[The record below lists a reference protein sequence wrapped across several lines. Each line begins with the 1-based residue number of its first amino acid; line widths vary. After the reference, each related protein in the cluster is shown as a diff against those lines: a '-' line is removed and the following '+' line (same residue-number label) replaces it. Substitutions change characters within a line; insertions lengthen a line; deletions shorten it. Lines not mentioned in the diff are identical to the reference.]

1 MHDIW
6 RFQHFLGV
14 VDAGS
19 FHGAARAMNIS
30 QPALTKSIRLLE
42 EAFGTELFLR
52 LPRGVRLTEAG
63 EMMHIR
69 AREVEAAWNAA
80 IVEVGAQSKGL
91 GGTMRIGGGPV
102 YSSVHF
108 PNMLADLRRRF
119 PHLKV
124 QVSTGVGSELLP
136 MLKTGDIRVYAGGIP
151 RTEGGTFNLGAEFKT
166 IELYQQQN
174 AIFASSQHPLFL
186 KGRVEPADTL
196 DYPWLC
202 LFSGQ
207 QANIQIRN
215 YFEARGLPEP
225 RVALESHSLQI
236 AFKMIAEHQFIG
248 CMPVPLSATSE
259 GRDLKEVALDGF
271 RWSIPTGITF
281 HRSFVDFAPITQMI
295 RSLNAVTE
303 PLREGEGSPASVARA
318 RP

>member
-80 IVEVGAQSKGL
+80 IVEVGAQSNGL

-136 MLKTGDIRVYAGGIP
+136 MLKSGDIRVYAGGIP
-151 RTEGGTFNLGAEFKT
+151 RTEGGTLNLGASFRT

-186 KGRVEPADTL
+186 KEHIEPADTL
-196 DYPWLC
+196 EYPWLC

-225 RVALESHSLQI
+225 GVALESHSLQI

-248 CMPVPLSATSE
+248 CMPVPLCATSQ
-259 GRDLKEVALDGF
+259 GHDLKEVVLDGF

-281 HRSFVDFAPITQMI
+281 HRKSAEFAPIAQMI
-295 RSLNAVTE
+295 RSLHAVTGT
-303 PLREGEGSPASVARA
+303 LREGEEMPKSVRRA
-318 RP
+318 IP

>member
-6 RFQHFLGV
+6 RIQHFLGV

-80 IVEVGAQSKGL
+80 IVEVGAQSNGL

-119 PHLKV
+119 PA
-124 QVSTGVGSELLP
+124 SE
-136 MLKTGDIRVYAGGIP
+136 GAGLHRRWQRIAPVAEIGRHP
-151 RTEGGTFNLGAEFKT
+151 RLCGRHSAHARAAPSISAAAFRT

-174 AIFASSQHPLFL
+174 AIFASSQHPLFQ
-186 KGRVEPADTL
+186 KDRVEPADTL

-207 QANIQIRN
+207 QANIQIRD

-225 RVALESHSLQI
+225 RRCA
-236 AFKMIAEHQFIG
+236 G
-248 CMPVPLSATSE
+248 
-259 GRDLKEVALDGF
+259 
-271 RWSIPTGITF
+271 IPF
-281 HRSFVDFAPITQMI
+281 ACRSPS
-295 RSLNAVTE
+295 R
-303 PLREGEGSPASVARA
+303 
-318 RP
+318 